1 MHKVFLDTDVL
12 LDLLLE
18 REKFVAHARTIFQ
31 RIELGKIAGY
41 TSPVIL
47 SNLYYLSSNLKNKR
61 IAISNIRK
69 IHQILKITK
78 VDQQIIDSVL
88 KQSIVIDFEDYI
100 QLYSAVGEKVD
111 FLVTRNKKHYPKNSG
126 VKIITPEELA
136 HIIESEEKTG

>member
-1 MHKVFLDTDVL
+1 MDKVFLDTDVI

-31 RIELGKIAGY
+31 KIELGKIVGY

-47 SNLYYLSSNLKNKR
+47 SNLYYVSSNLKNKR

-88 KQSIVIDFEDYI
+88 KQSIVKDFEDYI
-100 QLYSAVGEKVD
+100 QLYSAVDENVD
-111 FLVTRNKKHYPKNSG
+111 FLVTRNKKHYPKNSI
-126 VKIITPEELA
+126 VKIIAPEELV
-136 HIIESEEKTG
+136 HIIESEEKTP